1 MMLDYR
7 IIISFFIFA
16 PSLGRPSIVLPAFTY
31 NAQFGQNVILAC
43 NVTSATTLTNVVWRK
58 YSNGVPNNLV
68 VTGSSHYS
76 GGTTFTPSLT
86 ILTLTFS
93 DSGNYDCSATNVA
106 GTTRSSQMTLNVIGS
121 TWALCI
127 YSFYIYQLL

>member
-16 PSLGRPSIVLPAFTY
+16 LSLGRPSIVLPAFTY

-43 NVTSATTLTNVVWRK
+43 NVTSATTLINVVWRK

-106 GTTRSSQMTLNVIGS
+106 GTTTSSQMTLNVIGS
-121 TWALCI
+121 T
-127 YSFYIYQLL
+127 